1 MEGGYC
7 DSQRAT
13 KKQDAAI
20 NKYYD
25 HNKIW
30 SRRLDHNHPV
40 WGSYSVILYN
50 RILKLFEQHNIK
62 SGRIIDY
69 GCGAG
74 KFGELAQAAGFSY
87 TGIDDSSAAIELG
100 KKTWPN
106 QELLEWDLAHKELPP
121 GLLNYAEIGS
131 AINSLHCLT
140 EANHRQQFLE
150 NMALGVKSGGCLFI
164 STMVGPLTKE
174 FRPSENPRLYLEPK
188 AVLKE
193 LASVGFTDVLYRVD
207 LAANDQNGIPNL
219 EAIIGKA

>member
-1 MEGGYC
+1 M
-7 DSQRAT
+7 
-13 KKQDAAI
+13 

-40 WGSYSVILYN
+40 WGSYSVILYK
-50 RILKLFEQHNIK
+50 RILKLLEQHDIK
-62 SGRIIDY
+62 SGRMIDY

-74 KFGELAQAAGFSY
+74 KFGELVEMAGFNY

-100 KKTWPN
+100 KKTWPKM
-106 QELLEWDLAHKELPP
+106 ELLEWDLAHKELPP
-121 GLLNYAEIGS
+121 ALQNYAEVGA

-174 FRPSENPRLYLEPK
+174 FRPSENPRLYLEPE

-193 LASVGFTDVLYRVD
+193 LAWVGFTDVLYRAD
-207 LAANDQNGIPNL
+207 LAANDQNAIPNL
-219 EAIIGKA
+219 EAIIRKN